1 MSSYG
6 PGKEGFSKGDKVV
19 TSPVKALRITA
30 YYLCVFLLTVV
41 HLVSWFF
48 GFSFD
53 WELEERE
60 IWKW

>member
-6 PGKEGFSKGDKVV
+6 SSEDGFSKGDKVV
-19 TSPVKALRITA
+19 TSPVKALRMA
-30 YYLCVFLLTVV
+30 MYYLCIILLTVV
-41 HLVSWFF
+41 HGISWFF

>member
-1 MSSYG
+1 MSKYG
-6 PGKEGFSKGDKVV
+6 SSKKGFSTGDKLV
-19 TSPVKALRITA
+19 TSPVKALRMA
-30 YYLCVFLLTVV
+30 AFYLCIALLTLVQF
-41 HLVSWFF
+41 VSWFF

>member
-1 MSSYG
+1 MSYTSDNN
-6 PGKEGFSKGDKVV
+6 EFSKGDKLV
-19 TSPVKALRITA
+19 TSPVKALRVVF
-30 YYLCVFLLTVV
+30 YYLCIFLLTVV

-53 WELEERE
+53 WELEERS